1 LGPTARLYLLKTGS
15 LSRLLRILLNFSHG
29 GSSVPPSNNND
40 NQMMHDL
47 MPLIEIV
54 RNEEQEN
61 GGGYL
66 KANMQFIDER
76 ML

>member
-1 LGPTARLYLLKTGS
+1 
-15 LSRLLRILLNFSHG
+15 
-29 GSSVPPSNNND
+29 
-40 NQMMHDL
+40 MMHDL